1 MINMEPETK
10 KSFAELLRAAADQT
24 ILESDFWDK
33 FNKLKAP
40 SNDPFSRTAYDTAIH
55 FWGNFHERNLL
66 LMRSK
71 PDRHQ
76 VQQGKDRL
84 NLIAEGL
91 EGDWPASELKRRLDD
106 I

>member
-1 MINMEPETK
+1 MELETK
-10 KSFAELLRAAADQT
+10 KHFADLLRAAGSQA
-24 ILESDFWDK
+24 ISESDFWDK
-33 FNKLKAP
+33 FNGLESPA
-40 SNDPFSRTAYDTAIH
+40 NDPIAKVAYETAIH

-66 LMRSK
+66 LMRSE

-76 VQQGKDRL
+76 VQQGKEQL

-91 EGDWPASELKRRLDD
+91 EGDWPVSELRRRLQE

>member
-1 MINMEPETK
+1 MQLDIK
-10 KSFAELLRAAADQT
+10 KQFADLLRAAAGQT
-24 ILESDFWDK
+24 ISEQDFWDK
-33 FNKLKAP
+33 FKKLELPAK
-40 SNDPFSRTAYDTAIH
+40 DPFSRAAYETAIH

-66 LMRSK
+66 LMRRK

-76 VQQGKDRL
+76 VQQGKDEL

-91 EGDWPASELKRRLDD
+91 EGDWPASELISRLQD

>member
-1 MINMEPETK
+1 MEPDTK
-10 KSFAELLRAAADQT
+10 KGFADLLRAAASQT
-24 ILESDFWDK
+24 ISESDFWDN
-33 FNKLKAP
+33 FNRLESSAD
-40 SNDPFSRTAYDTAIH
+40 DPIAKIAYETATH

-76 VQQGKDRL
+76 VQQGKEQL

-91 EGDWPASELKRRLDD
+91 AGDWPVSELKRRLND